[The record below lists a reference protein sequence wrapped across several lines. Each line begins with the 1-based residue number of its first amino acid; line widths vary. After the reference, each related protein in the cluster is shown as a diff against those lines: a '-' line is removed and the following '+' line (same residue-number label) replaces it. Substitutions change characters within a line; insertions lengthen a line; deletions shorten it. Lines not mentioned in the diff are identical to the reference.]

1 MDIFWTTLILLTLL
15 LCAVTTDLRSR
26 RIPNTLVLGGTLLAV
41 TCHAVALAHAGTPL
55 AGASWWAPVAG
66 LITGLLVL
74 MPLYL
79 LRALGAGDVKLMA
92 MVGAFVGAPEV
103 LAAALYTLLAG
114 GLLSLTVM
122 LTTGKATRSLN
133 QLRFVLSEW
142 TAWALRLRSTPLA
155 GFTPLQ
161 TTAARLPY
169 ALAISAGTVAALVQS
184 S

>member
-15 LCAVTTDLRSR
+15 LCAVTMDLWSR
-26 RIPNTLVLGGTLLAV
+26 RVPNTLVLGGTMLAV
-41 TCHAVALAHAGTPL
+41 ACHVVALAHSGTPL
-55 AGASWWAPVAG
+55 AGAPWWAPAAG
-66 LITGLLVL
+66 LVTGLLVL

-103 LAAALYTLLAG
+103 LAVALHTLLAG

-122 LTTGKATRSLN
+122 LASGRAALTLTK
-133 QLRFVLSEW
+133 LRFVLSEW
-142 TAWALRLRSTPLA
+142 AAWALRLRSTPFA
-155 GFTPLQ
+155 PAAPLQ
-161 TTAARLPY
+161 TTAVRLPY
-169 ALAISAGTVAALVQS
+169 ALAISAGTVTALMQS